1 MEIKETFYASTR
13 EEWRSW
19 LAANH
24 DKKPE
29 IWLINY
35 LKITGKPSLPYNTAV
50 EEALCFGWIDS
61 IRKKVDD
68 ESSAQRYSPRRPGSG
83 YSQTNKERLARLI
96 KAGKVIPSVLST
108 LNKDVDP
115 EAFVIPPDILQAL
128 QSNPEAW
135 SFFQGT
141 SPAYQRIRAAYVDSA
156 RDRPEEFKKRLKNLI
171 TKTERGK
178 QFGFGIEDYY

>member
-1 MEIKETFYASTR
+1 MEIKETLYAPTR

-29 IWLINY
+29 IWLIQY
-35 LKITGKPSLPYNTAV
+35 LKSTGKPSLPYNVAV

-61 IRKKVDD
+61 IRKKIDT
-68 ESSAQRYSPRRPGSG
+68 ESSAQRYSPRRPRSG

-96 KAGKVIPSVLST
+96 KAGKVIPSVLDT
-108 LNKDVDP
+108 LEDVDP
-115 EAFVIPPDILQAL
+115 EAFVIPPDILRAL
-128 QSNPEAW
+128 KSNPEAW

-156 RDRPEEFKKRLKNLI
+156 RDRPEEFKKRLNNLL
-171 TKTERGK
+171 TKTAKGK